1 MINFDTSAKYAETPT
16 VLRTGSLRFEE
27 AVFWLFWRGSDVC
40 FPCRAAP
47 PIPYHLKWE
56 GLGSF
61 AWIRFDM
68 AYIGLWSCMIKHSS
82 QRTSR
87 FILIFFLHRNAFSSM
102 STMIPPHN
110 VLLHVLVCTTSSC
123 LLFRISSSNGTW
135 GKKENTFFSKCLNIL
150 STRPRGKNKP
160 RSIYQWV
167 GSGIET
173 DRLKMSTERCVCLWS
188 LDYFWTLT

>member
-1 MINFDTSAKYAETPT
+1 MYDTYLLQSLCVRLSPKDGKVRSRKGDIHRKKQNRKPCIRFDRYDPFCGGT
-16 VLRTGSLRFEE
+16 
-27 AVFWLFWRGSDVC
+27 
-40 FPCRAAP
+40 
-47 PIPYHLKWE
+47 KWE
-56 GLGSF
+56 GLGSL
-61 AWIRFDM
+61 AWMRFDM

-160 RSIYQWV
+160 RSIYQ
-167 GSGIET
+167 
-173 DRLKMSTERCVCLWS
+173 
-188 LDYFWTLT
+188 